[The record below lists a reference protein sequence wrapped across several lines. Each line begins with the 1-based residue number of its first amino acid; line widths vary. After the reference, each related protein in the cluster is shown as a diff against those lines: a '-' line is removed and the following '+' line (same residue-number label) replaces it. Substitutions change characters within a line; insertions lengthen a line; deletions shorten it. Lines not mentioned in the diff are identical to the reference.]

1 VYLLKNQLETKIK
14 TSQTGT
20 TTRGWGMFLMII
32 CCITIST
39 SPLIFRSVEN
49 ADIWQINIYR
59 SFSWIS
65 ALSLILLV
73 KYRTKIINKIFAIGR
88 WGILAGVFLASAQ
101 TCYIYALDNTTVAN
115 VVFILSAV
123 PFVTALIAYIFLKE
137 IIKTPTIVMMFFAV
151 IGIFIM
157 VNEGVNTGN
166 TFGNIM
172 AILTLLCFA
181 CFPVILRKNRHIDM
195 IPTLIVPAIIIGV
208 IGFIIKGNDI
218 LISNNDMALSFIWGG
233 ILNGIAHSIFI
244 IATRHLMAAEIT
256 LFMLLEFSLAPLWV
270 WYFIGE
276 TPAVNTLYGG
286 SIVMSALALLTFYEL
301 LKRRKLNIIIKDI
314 GWKEDSKR
322 TIIDEPNIKI
332 SKKISN
338 EELSI
343 MKENQTI
350 KNFDDQ
356 ISEKIGLEIEKLII
370 PSLNHWMD
378 NNLKKMFKKNIEDQF
393 NDLKKEKKSNGK

>member
-1 VYLLKNQLETKIK
+1 MKNQLETKIK

-73 KYRTKIINKIFAIGR
+73 KYRTRIINKIFAIGR

-338 EELSI
+338 EEFSI

-378 NNLKKMFKKNIEDQF
+378 NNLKKMLKKNIEDQF

>member
-1 VYLLKNQLETKIK
+1 MKNQLETKIK

-73 KYRTKIINKIFAIGR
+73 KYRTRIINKIFAIGR

-151 IGIFIM
+151 IGVFIM

-356 ISEKIGLEIEKLII
+356 ISEKIGLEIEKQIT
-370 PSLNHWMD
+370 PSLNDWMD
-378 NNLKKMFKKNIEDQF
+378 NNLKKMLKKNIEDQF

>member
-1 VYLLKNQLETKIK
+1 MKNQLETKIK

-73 KYRTKIINKIFAIGR
+73 KYRTRIINKIFAIGR

-151 IGIFIM
+151 IGVFIM

-338 EELSI
+338 EEFSI

-378 NNLKKMFKKNIEDQF
+378 NKLKKMFKKNIEDQF

>member
-1 VYLLKNQLETKIK
+1 MKNQLETKIK

-338 EELSI
+338 EEFSI

-356 ISEKIGLEIEKLII
+356 ISEKIGLEIEKQII

-378 NNLKKMFKKNIEDQF
+378 NNLKKMLKKNIEDQF

>member
-1 VYLLKNQLETKIK
+1 MYLLKNQLETKIK

-151 IGIFIM
+151 IGVFIM

-356 ISEKIGLEIEKLII
+356 ISEKIGLEIEKQIT
-370 PSLNHWMD
+370 PSLNDWMD
-378 NNLKKMFKKNIEDQF
+378 NNLKKMLKKNIEDQF

>member
-1 VYLLKNQLETKIK
+1 MKNQLETKIK

-322 TIIDEPNIKI
+322 TTIDEPNIKI
-332 SKKISN
+332 SKKIFN

-378 NNLKKMFKKNIEDQF
+378 NNLKKMLKKNIEDQF

>member
-1 VYLLKNQLETKIK
+1 MYLLKNQLETKIK

-73 KYRTKIINKIFAIGR
+73 KYRTRIINKIFAIGR

-218 LISNNDMALSFIWGG
+218 LISNNDMALSFLWGG

-338 EELSI
+338 EEFSI

-356 ISEKIGLEIEKLII
+356 ISEKIGLEIEKQII
-370 PSLNHWMD
+370 PSLNDWMD
-378 NNLKKMFKKNIEDQF
+378 NNLKKMLKKNIEDQF

>member
-1 VYLLKNQLETKIK
+1 MYLLKNQLETKIK

-338 EELSI
+338 EEFSI

-356 ISEKIGLEIEKLII
+356 ISEKIGLEIEKQIT
-370 PSLNHWMD
+370 PSLNDWMD
-378 NNLKKMFKKNIEDQF
+378 NNLKKMLKKNIEDQF

>member
-1 VYLLKNQLETKIK
+1 MYLLKNQLETKIK

-356 ISEKIGLEIEKLII
+356 ISEKIGLEIEKQII
-370 PSLNHWMD
+370 PSLNDWMD
-378 NNLKKMFKKNIEDQF
+378 NNLKKMLKKNIEDQF

>member
-1 VYLLKNQLETKIK
+1 MYLLKNQLETKIK

-338 EELSI
+338 EEFSI

-378 NNLKKMFKKNIEDQF
+378 NNLKKMLKKNIEDQF

>member
-322 TIIDEPNIKI
+322 TTIDEPNIKI

-378 NNLKKMFKKNIEDQF
+378 NNLKKMLKKNIEDQF

>member
-1 VYLLKNQLETKIK
+1 MKNQLETKIK

-378 NNLKKMFKKNIEDQF
+378 NNLKKMLKKNIEDQF

>member
-1 VYLLKNQLETKIK
+1 MKNQLETKIK

-20 TTRGWGMFLMII
+20 TARGWGMFLMII

-356 ISEKIGLEIEKLII
+356 ISEKIGLEIEKQII

-378 NNLKKMFKKNIEDQF
+378 NNLKKMLKKNIEDQF

>member
-1 VYLLKNQLETKIK
+1 MYLLKNQLETKIK

-322 TIIDEPNIKI
+322 TTIDEPNIKI

>member
-1 VYLLKNQLETKIK
+1 MKNQLETKIK
-14 TSQTGT
+14 TFQTGT

-322 TIIDEPNIKI
+322 TTIDEPNIKI

-378 NNLKKMFKKNIEDQF
+378 NNLKKMLKKNIEDQF

>member
-1 VYLLKNQLETKIK
+1 MYLLKNQLETKIK
-14 TSQTGT
+14 NSQTGT

-314 GWKEDSKR
+314 GWKEDPKR
-322 TIIDEPNIKI
+322 TIIDDPNIKI

-378 NNLKKMFKKNIEDQF
+378 NNLKKMLNKNIEDQF

>member
-1 VYLLKNQLETKIK
+1 MKNQLETKIK

-151 IGIFIM
+151 IGVFIM

-378 NNLKKMFKKNIEDQF
+378 NNLKKMLKKNIEDQF

>member
-1 VYLLKNQLETKIK
+1 MKNQLETKIK

-73 KYRTKIINKIFAIGR
+73 KYRTRIINKIFAIGR

-338 EELSI
+338 EEFSI

-356 ISEKIGLEIEKLII
+356 ISEKIGLEIEKQII
-370 PSLNHWMD
+370 PSLNDWMD
-378 NNLKKMFKKNIEDQF
+378 NNLKKMLKKNIEDQF

>member
-1 VYLLKNQLETKIK
+1 MYLLKNQLETKIK

-151 IGIFIM
+151 IGVFIM

-378 NNLKKMFKKNIEDQF
+378 NNLKKMLKKNIEDQF

>member
-1 VYLLKNQLETKIK
+1 MKNQLETKTK

-20 TTRGWGMFLMII
+20 TARGWGMFLMIF

-338 EELSI
+338 EEFSI

-356 ISEKIGLEIEKLII
+356 ISEKIGLEIEKQII
-370 PSLNHWMD
+370 PSLNDWMD
-378 NNLKKMFKKNIEDQF
+378 NNLKKMLKKNIEDQF

>member
-1 VYLLKNQLETKIK
+1 MKNQLETKIK

-338 EELSI
+338 EEFSI

-378 NNLKKMFKKNIEDQF
+378 NNLKKMLKKNIEDQF

>member
-1 VYLLKNQLETKIK
+1 MYLLKNQLETKIK

-20 TTRGWGMFLMII
+20 TARGWGMFLMII

-338 EELSI
+338 EEFSI

-356 ISEKIGLEIEKLII
+356 ISEKIGLEIEKQII
-370 PSLNHWMD
+370 PSLNDWMD
-378 NNLKKMFKKNIEDQF
+378 NNLKKMLKKNIEDQF

>member
-1 VYLLKNQLETKIK
+1 MKNQLETKIK

-73 KYRTKIINKIFAIGR
+73 KYRTRIINKIFAIGR

-151 IGIFIM
+151 IGVFIM

-338 EELSI
+338 EEFSI

-378 NNLKKMFKKNIEDQF
+378 NNLKKMLKKNIEDQF

>member
-1 VYLLKNQLETKIK
+1 MYLLKNQLETKIK

-378 NNLKKMFKKNIEDQF
+378 NNLKKMLKKNIEDQF

>member
-1 VYLLKNQLETKIK
+1 MYLLKNQLETKIK

-151 IGIFIM
+151 IGVFIM

-356 ISEKIGLEIEKLII
+356 ISEKIGLEIEKQII

-378 NNLKKMFKKNIEDQF
+378 NNLKKMLKKNIEDQF

>member
-1 VYLLKNQLETKIK
+1 MYLLKNQLETKIK

-73 KYRTKIINKIFAIGR
+73 KYRTRIINKIFAIGR

-218 LISNNDMALSFIWGG
+218 LISNNDIALSFIWGG

-322 TIIDEPNIKI
+322 TTIDEPNIKI

-338 EELSI
+338 KELSI

-356 ISEKIGLEIEKLII
+356 ISEKIGLEIEKQII
-370 PSLNHWMD
+370 PSLNDWMD
-378 NNLKKMFKKNIEDQF
+378 NNLKKMLKKNIEDQF

>member
-1 VYLLKNQLETKIK
+1 MYLLKNQLETKIK

-322 TIIDEPNIKI
+322 TTIDEPNIKI

-378 NNLKKMFKKNIEDQF
+378 NNLKKMLKKNIEDQF

>member
-1 VYLLKNQLETKIK
+1 MKNQLETKIK

-151 IGIFIM
+151 IGVFIM

-322 TIIDEPNIKI
+322 TTIDEPNIKI
-332 SKKISN
+332 SKKIFN

-378 NNLKKMFKKNIEDQF
+378 NNLKKMLKKNIEDQF

>member
-1 VYLLKNQLETKIK
+1 MKNQLETKIK

-356 ISEKIGLEIEKLII
+356 ISEKIGLEIEKQII

-378 NNLKKMFKKNIEDQF
+378 NNLKKMLKKNIEDQF

>member
-1 VYLLKNQLETKIK
+1 MKNQLETKIK

-73 KYRTKIINKIFAIGR
+73 KYRTRIINKIFAIGR

-151 IGIFIM
+151 IGVFIM

-322 TIIDEPNIKI
+322 TTIDEPNIKI

-378 NNLKKMFKKNIEDQF
+378 NNLKKMLKKNIEDQF

>member
-1 VYLLKNQLETKIK
+1 MKNQLETKIK

-73 KYRTKIINKIFAIGR
+73 KYRTRIINKIFAIGR

-137 IIKTPTIVMMFFAV
+137 IIKTPTFVMMFFAV

-322 TIIDEPNIKI
+322 TTIDEPNIKI

-338 EELSI
+338 KELSI

-350 KNFDDQ
+350 KNSDDQ
-356 ISEKIGLEIEKLII
+356 ISEKIVLEIEKQII

-378 NNLKKMFKKNIEDQF
+378 NNLKKMLKKNIEDQF

>member
-1 VYLLKNQLETKIK
+1 MKNQLETKIK

-322 TIIDEPNIKI
+322 TTIDEPNIKI

-378 NNLKKMFKKNIEDQF
+378 NNLKKMLKKNIEDQF

>member
-1 VYLLKNQLETKIK
+1 MYLLKNQLETKIK

-73 KYRTKIINKIFAIGR
+73 KYRTRIINKIFAIGR

-338 EELSI
+338 EEFSI

-378 NNLKKMFKKNIEDQF
+378 NNLKKMLKKNIEDQF

>member
-1 VYLLKNQLETKIK
+1 LKNQLETKIK

-73 KYRTKIINKIFAIGR
+73 KYRTRIINKIFAIGR

-151 IGIFIM
+151 IGVFIM

-338 EELSI
+338 EEFSI

-378 NNLKKMFKKNIEDQF
+378 NNLKKMLKKNIEDQF

>member
-1 VYLLKNQLETKIK
+1 MYLLKNQLETKIK

-151 IGIFIM
+151 IGVFIM

-322 TIIDEPNIKI
+322 TTIDESNIKI

-378 NNLKKMFKKNIEDQF
+378 NNLKKMLKKNIEDQF

>member
-1 VYLLKNQLETKIK
+1 MKNQLETKIK

-356 ISEKIGLEIEKLII
+356 ISEKIGLEIEKQIT
-370 PSLNHWMD
+370 PSLNDWMD
-378 NNLKKMFKKNIEDQF
+378 NNLKKMLKKNIEDQF

>member
-1 VYLLKNQLETKIK
+1 MKNQLETKIK
-14 TSQTGT
+14 PSQTGT
-20 TTRGWGMFLMII
+20 TARGWGMFLMII

-39 SPLIFRSVEN
+39 SPLIFRSMEN

-322 TIIDEPNIKI
+322 TTIDEPNIKI

-378 NNLKKMFKKNIEDQF
+378 NNLKKMLKKNIEDQF

>member
-1 VYLLKNQLETKIK
+1 LKNQLETKIK

-73 KYRTKIINKIFAIGR
+73 KYRTRIINKIFAIGR

-338 EELSI
+338 EEFSI

-356 ISEKIGLEIEKLII
+356 ISEKIGLEIEKQII
-370 PSLNHWMD
+370 PSLNDWMD
-378 NNLKKMFKKNIEDQF
+378 NNLKKMLKKNIEDQF

>member
-1 VYLLKNQLETKIK
+1 MYLLKNQLETKIK